1 MADRFEVPLTATRR
15 RLRRGPLVVI
25 GLLFLAAAGFW
36 WSFAQPV
43 DVDEFAVRQVYFG
56 PSQGVQKDAVYGPG
70 LHLVVPMFERL
81 HRFPRDLQS
90 MHFNDKREG
99 GDVGYDP
106 DASATPSIR
115 IQTSEGYQVTVDV
128 TVLYRIVDPYT
139 VLTKVGEGRLF
150 ETQVVARL
158 ADKILRQKLG
168 SLNAEEFYDD
178 DVRMAKV
185 EAARAQLTEECTAW
199 GIQVVNVLLRE
210 YVYDQRYQEAIEGR
224 KIQDQRVFKNQAE
237 SVAASRAAERD
248 RVVAEGK
255 ARIEVEGERG
265 RAEVSRI
272 TAEAD
277 LYARQKVAEGDL
289 LVALAEAKGTE
300 LENRALQAGG
310 AQSVVGLEMAKA
322 LSGVEIIVV
331 STTGPGAMNP
341 LDLDSLVEGF

>member
-1 MADRFEVPLTATRR
+1 MAEGPVVYLNATKR
-15 RLRRGPLVVI
+15 RLRRGPIVVGLVGL
-25 GLLFLAAAGFW
+25 GLLASFW
-36 WSFAQPV
+36 WTFAQPV
-43 DVDEFAVRQVYFG
+43 DADEVAVRQVYFG
-56 PSQGVQKDAVYGPG
+56 PSKGVQAEPLHGPG

-81 HRFPRDLQS
+81 HRFPRDVQS
-90 MHFNDKREG
+90 LHFNDRAEG
-99 GDVGYDP
+99 GEDIWDP
-106 DASATPSIR
+106 DASSTPSIR

-128 TVLYRIVDPYT
+128 SVLFRIVDPYT

-150 ETQVVARL
+150 ESQVVQRL

-178 DVRMAKV
+178 DVRIAMV
-185 EAARAQLTEECTAW
+185 EAARAQLSEECAAW

-237 SVAASRAAERD
+237 SVSATRGAERD

-255 ARIEVEGERG
+255 ARIEVERERG
-265 RAEVSRI
+265 RAEVSGI
-272 TAEAD
+272 AAEAD
-277 LYARQKVAEGDL
+277 LYARTKVAEGDL
-289 LVALAEAKGTE
+289 LVALAEARGTE

-310 AQSVVGLEMAKA
+310 AQAVVGLEMAKA
-322 LSGVEIIVV
+322 LTGVEVIVV